1 MSSGTDVGASERL
14 ATVSSS
20 LSTRQRSRGYV
31 PLLRPL
37 PRQCLLAR
45 TTMLSLRRPKSART
59 TCRGRCAP
67 CVRMAHCTRPSW
79 RWATGAQRPTRSMR
93 RSMSDNM
100 STSLLFFPSI
110 RSPAELCG
118 AARRTTWVRCDASP
132 TPRRV
137 VQHAAPLLQPDQLG
151 ADAKMCRVGS
161 AAAATAGR
169 QR

>member
-1 MSSGTDVGASERL
+1 MPRFPPLFRRGSGHEGTCPCCARFLASASSHAPPCC
-14 ATVSSS
+14 
-20 LSTRQRSRGYV
+20 RSAG
-31 PLLRPL
+31 
-37 PRQCLLAR
+37 Q
-45 TTMLSLRRPKSART
+45 SQ
-59 TCRGRCAP
+59 RGRHAGADVP
-67 CVRMAHCTRPSW
+67 HCVRMTHCTRPSW

-110 RSPAELCG
+110 RSHAAPHELCG

-137 VQHAAPLLQPDQLG
+137 VQHAAPLLQPGQLG
-151 ADAKMCRVGS
+151 ANAKMCRVGS
-161 AAAATAGR
+161 AAAGR